1 MSAAARSF
9 WLPKITKD
17 IQAKCDDC
25 IPCRMTGKSIKPQ
38 IPMTEINYLPL
49 VEKPNQEIQ
58 LDFVGPIR
66 FKHRRFYILVSI
78 DRYSRWPAACICEAP
93 NGRTAKTFLEQ
104 YILLNGIPQLIRT
117 DKGTAFTGT
126 EFRQKCKSLSMKLI
140 YGTPYIHTATG
151 LVERGIKTLKHLM
164 RAYLEDKCNVH
175 EALHSSLM
183 VMRTTVHSKIKET
196 PFERHYGRK
205 PRTEVTS
212 FLNLPTNVNKFI
224 SAHPETLQ
232 VNSFANG
239 KDEYDQL
246 IMKTP
251 RKLKCDVSNKFPYQ
265 FLEMKQNKNKFES
278 KYETKPQTAVAG
290 TKHTITTDTNKT
302 IHRKL
307 ISKPLPNTFQN
318 SLSRRG
324 ENRRGPDGR
333 FATQT
338 ETSETTTV
346 EEEEKESDSGED
358 QTSSQAA
365 DVSMESV
372 EANFEFTSPKQP
384 GRGRKKPSPSTP
396 GRSNLRLHVD
406 VMTEEQLEQAMQTIN
421 ENPTTTT
428 IVDNTGN
435 QNKIKTETN
444 IIENEI
450 PDITENDNQ
459 IQIRRSS
466 RKRSNNPIIRFGNPI
481 TH

>member
-1 MSAAARSF
+1 
-9 WLPKITKD
+9 
-17 IQAKCDDC
+17 
-25 IPCRMTGKSIKPQ
+25 
-38 IPMTEINYLPL
+38 
-49 VEKPNQEIQ
+49 
-58 LDFVGPIR
+58 
-66 FKHRRFYILVSI
+66 
-78 DRYSRWPAACICEAP
+78 
-93 NGRTAKTFLEQ
+93 
-104 YILLNGIPQLIRT
+104 
-117 DKGTAFTGT
+117 
-126 EFRQKCKSLSMKLI
+126 
-140 YGTPYIHTATG
+140 
-151 LVERGIKTLKHLM
+151 
-164 RAYLEDKCNVH
+164 
-175 EALHSSLM
+175 
-183 VMRTTVHSKIKET
+183 
-196 PFERHYGRK
+196 
-205 PRTEVTS
+205 
-212 FLNLPTNVNKFI
+212 
-224 SAHPETLQ
+224 
-232 VNSFANG
+232 
-239 KDEYDQL
+239 
-246 IMKTP
+246 
-251 RKLKCDVSNKFPYQ
+251 
-265 FLEMKQNKNKFES
+265 MKQNKNKFES

-318 SLSRRG
+318 PLSRRG

-333 FATQT
+333 LATQT

-346 EEEEKESDSGED
+346 EEEEKKKKKKKKKKESDSAED

-372 EANFEFTSPKQP
+372 EANFEFPSPKQL

-435 QNKIKTETN
+435 QKINTETN

-459 IQIRRSS
+459 TQIRRSS
-466 RKRSNNPIIRFGNPI
+466 RIRSNNPIIRFGNQI
-481 TH
+481 TIIFTGTIVQTINERNNQSEES